1 MNMPHAGRLSLSSP
15 QTQGLQTDPWF
26 IRLPCHI
33 FLWQLRDVA
42 KRSRPSCASRSF
54 EMWALSYFFMVG
66 ICLLA
71 ALKYGIQS
79 TSAILQQERPSFRKP
94 GRFWHVHK
102 GFNSR
107 KIPVVTGFC
116 GRRFRVTT
124 EKLCTSDGF
133 ILGCFFSPLQLLTEL
148 LCVLWSFSAWQWRT
162 CLGLRARNIVSIPN
176 FRAPRIWLNG
186 SGFGRTS
193 TGKHPV
199 ASIEMSDF
207 TFVVI

>member
-1 MNMPHAGRLSLSSP
+1 MASKAHQLYCNRNGRHTESLAGF
-15 QTQGLQTDPWF
+15 DMF
-26 IRLPCHI
+26 IGVLTPGK
-33 FLWQLRDVA
+33 FQ
-42 KRSRPSCASRSF
+42 
-54 EMWALSYFFMVG
+54 
-66 ICLLA
+66 
-71 ALKYGIQS
+71 
-79 TSAILQQERPSFRKP
+79 ILTIVRGQ
-94 GRFWHVHK
+94 
-102 GFNSR
+102 
-107 KIPVVTGFC
+107 IVVTGFC

-133 ILGCFFSPLQLLTEL
+133 ILGCFFFPLQLLTEL